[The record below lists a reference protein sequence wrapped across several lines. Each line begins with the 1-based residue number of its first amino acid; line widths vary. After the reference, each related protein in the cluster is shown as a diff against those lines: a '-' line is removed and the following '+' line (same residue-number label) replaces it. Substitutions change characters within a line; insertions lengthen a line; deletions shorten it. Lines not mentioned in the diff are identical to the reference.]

1 MKTTYKPNPKQQS
14 NSEKKPN
21 WFWQIL
27 GGEFLIMPQV
37 KNWYPYILLLFVMIG
52 TAVVSE
58 KYIKEKQKIIKEK
71 EIEYKEEITKLKK
84 NNQFIPYEQN
94 QELIQLLEE
103 QGFVKN
109 NEVMYKIVVEK

>member
-1 MKTTYKPNPKQQS
+1 MKSTYKPNRNQQL
-14 NSEKKPN
+14 NSERKTN

-27 GGEFLIMPQV
+27 GGEFLIMPKV
-37 KNWYPYILLLFVMIG
+37 KNWYPYILLIFVMIVS
-52 TAVVSE
+52 AVVSE
-58 KYIKEKQKIIKEK
+58 KYIKEKQIIIKKK

-103 QGFVKN
+103 QGFLKN
-109 NEVMYKIVVEK
+109 DEVMYKIVVEK